1 MNYARRASPQALL
14 RQTLMVGAL
23 GLCALAARAEPVSP
37 PAGMVMGAYGQSLQL
52 AASAA
57 ATKESLAGA
66 NASTTNAAAG
76 TGTDPVSRFLQ
87 EQGLVPQADGTMLDK
102 VRDKASGLVLSAM
115 NFLGVR
121 YKYGGASVENGFD
134 CSGFTRHI
142 FENSI
147 GLVLPRRADE
157 QARSSSLASV
167 RKEELKPG
175 DLVFFNTMRAT
186 FSHVGIYV
194 GDGKFVHAPRTG
206 AAIRVDDMREAY
218 WAKRFTGARRAE
230 ATAKAQTS
238 GRPMV
243 GDGG

>member
-1 MNYARRASPQALL
+1 
-14 RQTLMVGAL
+14 
-23 GLCALAARAEPVSP
+23 
-37 PAGMVMGAYGQSLQL
+37 MVMGAYGQSLQI
-52 AASAA
+52 AAAKEAAGSTKEIQGPNGPVTVTTAAAAA
-57 ATKESLAGA
+57 ATGA
-66 NASTTNAAAG
+66 A
-76 TGTDPVSRFLQ
+76 DPVSRFLQ
-87 EQGLVPQADGTMLDK
+87 EQGLVPPADSTMLDK

-121 YKYGGASVENGFD
+121 YKYGGSSMENGFD

-142 FENSI
+142 FEMSI
-147 GLVLPRRADE
+147 GLVLPRRAEE

-230 ATAKAQTS
+230 SMAKAQTGS